1 MRLLVITA
9 MILRRRRTAA
19 RGSRAKRR
27 RADAANVVV
36 VTLGT
41 RITFALD
48 QDFVANEMKKD
59 SLPWVA
65 TLYCSTGEIANMS
78 IAAKRLNSEQVR
90 QDWRNDLVRSQVT
103 LWQHPAMQPWTLDR
117 QN

>member
-9 MILRRRRTAA
+9 MILRRRRTVA

-27 RADAANVVV
+27 RAHTANVVV

-48 QDFVANEMKKD
+48 QDFVVNEMKKD
-59 SLPWVA
+59 SLSWVA
-65 TLYCSTGEIANMS
+65 THFLFDG
-78 IAAKRLNSEQVR
+78 
-90 QDWRNDLVRSQVT
+90 
-103 LWQHPAMQPWTLDR
+103 
-117 QN
+117 

>member
-9 MILRRRRTAA
+9 MILRRRRTVA

-27 RADAANVVV
+27 RAHTANVVV

-48 QDFVANEMKKD
+48 QDFVVNEMKKD

-65 TLYCSTGEIANMS
+65 TLFLFDG
-78 IAAKRLNSEQVR
+78 
-90 QDWRNDLVRSQVT
+90 
-103 LWQHPAMQPWTLDR
+103 
-117 QN
+117 